1 MNILVTGSNG
11 QLGSE
16 LKFVSEQYNNFNYI
30 FTDLED
36 LDICNRDKIEE
47 FVLKYKIDCIIN
59 CAAYTNVYKA
69 QIEPMLCDIINH
81 IAPINLANI
90 ANKYD
95 IWLIHISTDYVFD
108 GLKNI
113 PYTEEDYTNPQSVYG
128 QTKLRGE
135 NEILKINKKTLI
147 IRTSWLYSVFG
158 NNFVKNILKASNT
171 KDNIDVVYDQIG
183 TPTNARD
190 LANAINIMI
199 NQGLK
204 NGIYHYSNEGVC
216 SWYDFAKSIVDLNG
230 KKCEVIPIKTKDLQN
245 NTVDRPNYSVLDKS
259 KIKQTYGL
267 KIKHWY
273 ESLKDVIY
281 QFNIF

>member
-47 FVLKYKIDCIIN
+47 FVLNYKIDCIIN

-158 NNFVKNILKASNT
+158 NNFVKNILKTSNT
-171 KDNIDVVYDQIG
+171 KDKIDVVYDQIG

-216 SWYDFAKSIVDLNG
+216 SWYDFAKSIIDLTE

-245 NTVDRPNYSVLDKS
+245 NTIDRPNYSVLDKS
-259 KIKQTYGL
+259 KIKQTYSL

-281 QFNIF
+281 NISI

>member
-47 FVLKYKIDCIIN
+47 FVLNYKIDCIIN

-158 NNFVKNILKASNT
+158 NNFVKNILKTSNT
-171 KDNIDVVYDQIG
+171 KDKIDVVYDQIG

-216 SWYDFAKSIVDLNG
+216 SWYDFAKSIIDLTE

-259 KIKQTYGL
+259 KIKQTYNL

-281 QFNIF
+281 NISI

>member
-16 LKFVSEQYNNFNYI
+16 LKFLSEQYNNFNYI

-47 FVLKYKIDCIIN
+47 FVLNYKIDCIIN

-81 IAPINLANI
+81 IAPINLANV

-108 GLKNI
+108 GLKNT

-158 NNFVKNILKASNT
+158 NNFVKNILKGSNT
-171 KDNIDVVYDQIG
+171 KDKIDVVYDQIG

-216 SWYDFAKSIVDLNG
+216 SWYDFAKSIVDLTE

-245 NTVDRPNYSVLDKS
+245 NTIDRPNYSVLDKS

-281 QFNIF
+281 NISI

>member
-47 FVLKYKIDCIIN
+47 FVLNYKIDCIIN

-171 KDNIDVVYDQIG
+171 KDKIDVVYDQIG

-190 LANAINIMI
+190 LANVINIMI

-216 SWYDFAKSIVDLNG
+216 SWYDFAKSIVDLTE
-230 KKCEVIPIKTKDLQN
+230 KKCEVIPIKTKDLPN
-245 NTVDRPNYSVLDKS
+245 NTIDRPNYSVLDKS

-281 QFNIF
+281 NISI